1 MLFCGRFSPDNL
13 HASDG
18 SSMPL
23 QIDDITGL
31 RSGLA
36 HFRDAD
42 YFAAHDAWEDVWQGL
57 RGRQRL
63 FWQAMIQLAVG
74 AYHYTNGNLRGC
86 QGQWRKALQKCRQL
100 GDGNDDPRQP
110 AALLAGVLDTSLQAL
125 ADGDNPLPGL
135 AEFAADTVSEDWF
148 LFS

>member
-1 MLFCGRFSPDNL
+1 
-13 HASDG
+13 
-18 SSMPL
+18 MPL

-36 HFRDAD
+36 YFRDGD

-86 QGQWRKALQKCRQL
+86 QGQWHKALQKCQEL
-100 GDGNDDPRQP
+100 GGRDENPQQP

-135 AEFAADTVSEDWF
+135 AEFAAHTVCEDWF
-148 LFS
+148 LF

>member
-1 MLFCGRFSPDNL
+1 
-13 HASDG
+13 
-18 SSMPL
+18 MPL
-23 QIDDITGL
+23 QDDDISRL

-63 FWQAMIQLAVG
+63 FWQAMIQLVVG

-86 QGQWRKALQKCRQL
+86 QGQWHKALQKCRQL
-100 GDGNDDPRQP
+100 GGGNEEPLQP
-110 AALLAGVLDTSLQAL
+110 TALLAGVLETSLHAL
-125 ADGDNPLPGL
+125 AAGDNPLPGL
-135 AEFAADTVSEDWF
+135 AEFAANTVSEDWF

>member
-1 MLFCGRFSPDNL
+1 
-13 HASDG
+13 
-18 SSMPL
+18 MPL

-31 RSGLA
+31 RCGLA

-42 YFAAHDAWEDVWQGL
+42 YFAAHDAWEEVWQGL

-100 GDGNDDPRQP
+100 GSDDPRQP
-110 AALLAGVLDTSLQAL
+110 AALLAGVLEASLQAL
-125 ADGDNPLPGL
+125 ADGDNTLSGL
-135 AEFAADTVSEDWF
+135 AEFAANTVCEDWF
-148 LFS
+148 QFS

>member
-1 MLFCGRFSPDNL
+1 
-13 HASDG
+13 
-18 SSMPL
+18 MPL

-31 RSGLA
+31 HSGLA
-36 HFRDAD
+36 HFREAD
-42 YFAAHDAWEDVWQGL
+42 YFAAHDAWEEVWQGL

-110 AALLAGVLDTSLQAL
+110 AALLAGVLDESLQAL
-125 ADGDNPLPGL
+125 AAGDNPLPGL
-135 AEFAADTVSEDWF
+135 AEFAANTVSEDWF